1 MNAETMFAGTQFV
14 GMALSFT
21 LLLRARQL
29 SVGLWSAAPSD
40 QRLPIGNYV
49 EQLAGI
55 ERIFRALERQA

>member
-21 LLLRARQL
+21 LLLRARRL
-29 SVGLWSAAPSD
+29 SVGLWSAA
-40 QRLPIGNYV
+40 PIGNYV

-55 ERIFRALERQA
+55 ERIFKALERQA